1 MGCVS
6 VCLACRAGVER
17 VALCQSLNQWLR
29 HFFEGERV
37 RNRSKVPRLGRLLVA
52 VVATIAVAVSPLAVA
67 PSPAMAAPVTGFQ
80 PGNIIDDALFYNGSS
95 MNASEIQS
103 FLNQR
108 LSSCR
113 IGTPGYMP
121 GDPSPSGSGNIIASN
136 CLKDFRQTTSSQP
149 ADQYCAAY
157 VGAANE
163 TSAQIIEKVGRACGI
178 SQKVLLVMLEKE
190 QSLLTDSWPVTRQYN
205 YALGMNCPDS
215 GPGGSAN
222 CDAASAGFSK
232 QLYLGARQLK
242 VYKGNPNSFNYKP
255 FQDNT
260 IQWHP
265 NTGCGTSRVYIENWA
280 TAALYIYTPYR
291 PNQAALDAGWGTGD
305 GCSSYGNR
313 NFFLF
318 YTNWFGSTHGQS
330 YPVTGKI
337 EAYWN
342 VNKSWLGM
350 PTAAAR
356 TISSSGGGRLQD
368 FTGGFV
374 YESTGGDAVGITR
387 TSLILKSF
395 AAAGGLEGPWGWPTA
410 AAVNQGVSG
419 DNTMRFQGGVV
430 VEANGVGVQLVPNG
444 FVAFWQSTGGFKGS
458 LGVPTTSAYSS
469 NGALAQKFQKGAVVQ
484 AGGSQPAL
492 FDLRFVDSWMAI
504 PDGINVLGLPV
515 GSPVEVAAGGGGQSY
530 SFGNGKMY
538 RSGAGV
544 FAIKRGEIQD
554 AYEQAGGPAG
564 SWGWPNGKLICVPNG
579 EQCSATFVNGVAVW
593 TMRRGSLF
601 TGYTAPSETE
611 VSPGS
616 GESVTGGSVQ

>member
-1 MGCVS
+1 M
-6 VCLACRAGVER
+6 
-17 VALCQSLNQWLR
+17 
-29 HFFEGERV
+29 
-37 RNRSKVPRLGRLLVA
+37 RNRSKVPRLRRLLVA

-67 PSPAMAAPVTGFQ
+67 PSLAMAAPVTGFQ

-178 SQKVLLVMLEKE
+178 SPKVLLVMLEKE

-318 YTNWFGSTHGQS
+318 YTSWFGTTHVDV
-330 YPVTGKI
+330 PTHPITGKI
-337 EAYWN
+337 RDYWDS
-342 VNKSWLGM
+342 NKSWLGQPQAPAVTGAM
-350 PTAAAR
+350 
-356 TISSSGGGRLQD
+356 SGGGRLQG
-368 FTGGFV
+368 FQGGYV
-374 YESTGGDAVGITR
+374 YESSLGDAVGFVTG
-387 TSLILKSF
+387 SPILAAFS
-395 AAAGGLEGPWGWPTA
+395 AAGGLEGVWGWPLK
-410 AAVNQGVSG
+410 AAVSYGSG
-419 DNTMRFQGGVV
+419 NAMVRFQGGAV
-430 VEANGVGVQLVPNG
+430 VETRGVGVFLIPEAGRTAWEQLGGYNG
-444 FVAFWQSTGGFKGS
+444 QLGYPTGSAASVGS
-458 LGVPTTSAYSS
+458 SGGTAQNFRAGELYSS
-469 NGALAQKFQKGAVVQ
+469 SSGVFPMLAG
-484 AGGSQPAL
+484 
-492 FDLRFVDSWMAI
+492 
-504 PDGINVLGLPV
+504 PV
-515 GSPVEVAAGGGGQSY
+515 RDAYAAAGGPT
-530 SFGNGKMY
+530 
-538 RSGAGV
+538 GA
-544 FAIKRGEIQD
+544 
-554 AYEQAGGPAG
+554 
-564 SWGWPNGKLICVPNG
+564 WGWPVGRAICNADST
-579 EQCSATFVNGVAVW
+579 QCSGVFVNGIAVI
-593 TMRRGSLF
+593 TSVRGSLF
-601 TGYTAPSETE
+601 TSFTAPTPAVPE
-611 VSPGS
+611 VVPGN
-616 GESVTGGSVQ
+616 GESVAGGTVL